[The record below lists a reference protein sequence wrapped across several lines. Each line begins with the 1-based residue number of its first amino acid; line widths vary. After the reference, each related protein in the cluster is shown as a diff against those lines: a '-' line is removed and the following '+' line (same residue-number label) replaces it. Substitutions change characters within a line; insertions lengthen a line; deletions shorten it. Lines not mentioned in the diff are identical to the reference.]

1 VTEPDPLAAPT
12 EKHEK
17 QDGLLLDE
25 IAERFERFRILRNN
39 DQDTDAILEEVGAR
53 GEREARIVNE
63 VTMQAPLAF
72 PHRFEAAHRL
82 MIRSLE
88 VLDRNG
94 FRSPSVP
101 KLGPLYPVARYAVE
115 LMARYIVR
123 SHQANLID
131 NMRHLYGRREARARR
146 DDPVRRSLAHAR
158 VETERLA
165 PGFKGNP
172 LGIPGVF
179 IGLLIPLF
187 AAGSQS
193 VSRFLGAGTNVIVI
207 LSVVGFLLFGALA
220 WVFLRGAAVAR
231 RRIHLTVDEPARAL
245 WETIGGAGGPPSDD
259 SRMIALVAIVLTS
272 IGWLIVPITLAVVL
286 WH

>member
-1 VTEPDPLAAPT
+1 MANDPGSTTTEP
-12 EKHEK
+12 EE
-17 QDGLLLDE
+17 DGLLLDE
-25 IAERFERFRILRNN
+25 LAERFERFRILRNN
-39 DQDTDAILEEVGAR
+39 DEDTDAILDEIGAR
-53 GEREARIVNE
+53 GEREKRIVNE
-63 VTMQAPLAF
+63 HAMQAPLAY
-72 PHRFEAAHRL
+72 PQRFEAAHRL

-94 FRSPSVP
+94 FRSPSLP
-101 KLGPLYPVARYAVE
+101 KLGPLYPVAKYAVE

-123 SHQANLID
+123 SHQANLVD

-158 VETERLA
+158 IETERLT

-172 LGIPGVF
+172 VGVPAIF
-179 IGLLIPLF
+179 IGLLIPLV

-193 VSRFLGAGTNVIVI
+193 LAGIAGAGSTVKV
-207 LSVVGFLLFGALA
+207 LLAVLGFLLFGGLA

-231 RRIHLTVDEPARAL
+231 RRIRLTVEEPSKAL
-245 WETIGGAGGPPSDD
+245 WETIGGAGGPPTDD

-272 IGWLIVPITLAVVL
+272 IGWLLIPITLGFIV
-286 WH
+286 WG